1 MTELFRLPLIGGGLV
16 LAAGAI
22 RFLRKQARKPPKYIV
37 EAAKQVDLLKAQVKN
52 VWEFAERN
60 NLKYCYALI
69 AIRDAQKKL
78 DEANEFLN
86 AQAVGSEML
95 LHPYCISNHRLNQ
108 GKLAAANA
116 LRLFEAEQKG
126 EIRYKK
132 PSRFLLWLAQDIA
145 ICSEPNLEQM
155 ESLARKAVA
164 QAEQPDFE
172 SPAKELAECLSYLAS
187 VLDRQGKHDEALV
200 TYKRVVHLQLEPG
213 GKRKDLVKTLRSIA
227 AHHAQLGKWRT
238 AEKVQRSLLA
248 LLEKGQKER
257 SSELLWT
264 LRDIAELREK
274 QSDTAGAEKLL
285 LTVAEITSKATVKD
299 ALQISAAR
307 CGLAN
312 FYMRRGRH
320 TEALELYQ
328 KSLLEN
334 ESSEDPSAPFQVPND
349 LRLLATAL
357 RQLGREDE
365 AGAAEKRANEEE
377 KAIGIDRE
385 SLSRINIPRRRY
397 EDLVPW
403 VQEALQD

>member
-155 ESLARKAVA
+155 GSLARKAVA

-172 SPAKELAECLSYLAS
+172 SPAKKLPECL
-187 VLDRQGKHDEALV
+187 
-200 TYKRVVHLQLEPG
+200 
-213 GKRKDLVKTLRSIA
+213 
-227 AHHAQLGKWRT
+227 
-238 AEKVQRSLLA
+238 
-248 LLEKGQKER
+248 
-257 SSELLWT
+257 
-264 LRDIAELREK
+264 
-274 QSDTAGAEKLL
+274 
-285 LTVAEITSKATVKD
+285 ATWPV
-299 ALQISAAR
+299 
-307 CGLAN
+307 
-312 FYMRRGRH
+312 F
-320 TEALELYQ
+320 
-328 KSLLEN
+328 
-334 ESSEDPSAPFQVPND
+334 
-349 LRLLATAL
+349 
-357 RQLGREDE
+357 
-365 AGAAEKRANEEE
+365 
-377 KAIGIDRE
+377 
-385 SLSRINIPRRRY
+385 
-397 EDLVPW
+397 
-403 VQEALQD
+403 